1 MERLGDVSRVRIVVI
16 EVAVLAVAGFGLVQK
31 RLQSV
36 IGNLKKERVKK
47 KRNTK
52 SNQQAFFN
60 ST

>member
-47 KRNTK
+47 RETPNPINKP
-52 SNQQAFFN
+52 FFN